1 MFALP
6 TKQDNQTHE
15 KRVWTHLR
23 SRSKIPAYTHEYHR
37 STVSIARLQVLFD
50 NNWSVL
56 PPWGNTNLGQS
67 PYHDISSIV
76 ERYDRK
82 IAQVIKL
89 KTAVTCQNTKDWTE
103 TLSSIIPG
111 LRTSYKFDILA
122 SAVEMLFGNPLRL
135 RGEFFTNEEPT
146 DPGFQNKLRE
156 HIRRVKPILP
166 AHYTEEEFVL
176 KDLYIH
182 TYLYIWAQFKATRPI
197 LRRTT
202 NIQNHKAYHR

>member
-1 MFALP
+1 MKNASEH
-6 TKQDNQTHE
+6 T
-15 KRVWTHLR
+15 
-23 SRSKIPAYTHEYHR
+23 
-37 STVSIARLQVLFD
+37 
-50 NNWSVL
+50 SVL
-56 PPWGNTNLGQS
+56 DQRFQHIHMNIIGPLPPSLDYRYCLTITDRSPPWGNTNLGQS
-67 PYHDISSIV
+67 SYHDISSFV

-89 KTAVTCQNTKDWTE
+89 KTAITCQNTKDWTG

-122 SAVEMLFGNPLRL
+122 SAAEMLFGNPLRL
-135 RGEFFTNEEPT
+135 RGEFFTNAEPT
-146 DPGFQNKLRE
+146 DPGFQDKLRE

-166 AHYTEEEFVL
+166 AQYAEEEFVL
-176 KDLYIH
+176 KDLYPY
-182 TYLYIWAQFKATRPI
+182 TYLCIWAQFKATRPI

>member
-6 TKQDNQTHE
+6 TKQDKQTHE
-15 KRVWTHLR
+15 KRVWT
-23 SRSKIPAYTHEYHR
+23 IPDQRFQHIHMNIIGPLPPSLDYRYCLTITGR
-37 STVSIARLQVLFD
+37 P
-50 NNWSVL
+50 

-67 PYHDISSIV
+67 PYHDISSFV

-89 KTAVTCQNTKDWTE
+89 ITCQNIKDWTG

-122 SAVEMLFGNPLRL
+122 SAAEMLFGNPLRL

-146 DPGFQNKLRE
+146 DPGFQDKLRE
-156 HIRRVKPILP
+156 HIRRV
-166 AHYTEEEFVL
+166 AQYAEEEFVL
-176 KDLYIH
+176 KDLYPY
-182 TYLYIWAQFKATRPI
+182 TYLCIWAQFKATRPI

-202 NIQNHKAYHR
+202 NIQNYKAYHR